1 MQRWS
6 RTVFGS
12 VQKEIRRLKDQLE
25 KARERV
31 LCMDNTQEIKA
42 IEVQLHE
49 LFERE
54 EVMFRQRSLVEWL
67 KAGDKNTRYF

>member
-1 MQRWS
+1 
-6 RTVFGS
+6 
-12 VQKEIRRLKDQLE
+12 
-25 KARERV
+25 
-31 LCMDNTQEIKA
+31 MDNTQEIKA

-54 EVMFRQRSLVEWL
+54 EVMFRQRSLFEWL